1 MVPGFGACNHDGLKG
16 GAAPLPR
23 EGTPLPRPM
32 PSQFLFPGNACG
44 VSIPAL
50 RKDGACTG
58 PSCYMNSVSPT
69 SVQYLNQDELRHSEG
84 RQLFNPRAS
93 SQRGSN
99 PGLFPGGRAAASQ
112 QSEPDE
118 VDKIKSKLLSTWNN
132 VKYGWTVKTKTNF
145 SKLSPV
151 HLFGHT
157 YHFEREEDVERF
169 QQDFASRIWLTYRRD
184 FQQLEGTVWTTDCGW
199 GCMLRSGQMLLAQG
213 LVVHFLGKGWTWPD
227 ALLTTGLAEM
237 EPMRAVSLP
246 CPSTANPCRAAPIP
260 TNRSW
265 GPWEL
270 ETPRHHCS
278 PEKMEKE
285 RYHRKIISWFADQPQ
300 APFGIHRLVD
310 LGRSSGKKAGDWYG
324 PSVAAHII
332 RKAVDCCSEAG
343 NLVVYVSQDCT
354 VYKGDVAN
362 LANRSEGRTA
372 WDPAAEW
379 KSVIILVPMRLGG
392 EAFNPAYV
400 DCIKELLKL
409 EFCIGIIG
417 GKPRHSLY
425 FVGYQDD
432 ALLYLDP
439 HYCQP
444 FVDTT
449 KESFPL
455 ESFHC
460 NSPRKTAFT
469 KVDPSCT
476 IGFYSRH
483 RTEFEDL
490 CLHLTRVL
498 NSGAAK
504 EKYPMFS
511 IVEGCAQEYGLEE
524 LCARFSQ
531 QTVQV
536 QRSSKRSR
544 ANKPPTEDF
553 VVL

>member
-1 MVPGFGACNHDGLKG
+1 
-16 GAAPLPR
+16 
-23 EGTPLPRPM
+23 
-32 PSQFLFPGNACG
+32 
-44 VSIPAL
+44 
-50 RKDGACTG
+50 
-58 PSCYMNSVSPT
+58 MNSVSPT
-69 SVQYLNQDELRHSEG
+69 SVQYLNQDELGHSDG
-84 RQLFNPRAS
+84 RQLFNSRAS
-93 SQRGSN
+93 RQGASYQ
-99 PGLFPGGRAAASQ
+99 GLFPGGGAAHSQ

-151 HLFGHT
+151 YLFGHR
-157 YHFEREEDVERF
+157 YNFGQEEDVEGF
-169 QQDFASRIWLTYRRD
+169 QKDFASRIWLTYRRD
-184 FQQLEGTVWTTDCGW
+184 FQQLEGTMWTTDCGW

-213 LVVHFLGKGWTWPD
+213 LLVHFLSRDWIWPN
-227 ALLTTGLAEM
+227 ALFTTRVAET
-237 EPMRAVSLP
+237 ELPVKLLSLP
-246 CPSTANPCRAAPIP
+246 CPNTANLHHDPPIP
-260 TNRSW
+260 TDGSRS
-265 GPWEL
+265 PWEL
-270 ETPRHHCS
+270 QAAQHTCS
-278 PEKMEKE
+278 PDELENE
-285 RYHRKIISWFADQPQ
+285 RYHRKIVSWFADQPQ

-362 LANRSEGRTA
+362 LANRSEGRSA
-372 WDPAAEW
+372 WDAGVEW
-379 KSVIILVPMRLGG
+379 KAVIILVPMRLGG
-392 EAFNPAYV
+392 ETFNPAYV
-400 DCIKELLKL
+400 ECVKELLKL
-409 EFCIGIIG
+409 DFCIGIIG
-417 GKPRHSLY
+417 GKPKHSLY
-425 FVGYQDD
+425 FVGFQDD
-432 ALLYLDP
+432 SLLYLDP

-449 KESFPL
+449 KENFSL

-476 IGFYSRH
+476 IGFYARH
-483 RTEFEDL
+483 RREFEHL
-490 CLHLTRVL
+490 CQELTQVL
-498 NSGAAK
+498 NTATAK
-504 EKYPMFS
+504 ERYPMFS
-511 IVEGCAQEYGLEE
+511 IVEGCSQEYGLEE

-536 QRSSKRSR
+536 QRPSKRGR
-544 ANKPPTEDF
+544 TKKATMEEF

>member
-1 MVPGFGACNHDGLKG
+1 
-16 GAAPLPR
+16 
-23 EGTPLPRPM
+23 
-32 PSQFLFPGNACG
+32 
-44 VSIPAL
+44 
-50 RKDGACTG
+50 
-58 PSCYMNSVSPT
+58 MNSVSPT
-69 SVQYLNQDELRHSEG
+69 SVQYLNQDELRRSEE
-84 RQLFNPRAS
+84 RQFFTPRAS
-93 SQRGSN
+93 SQREDN
-99 PGLFPGGRAAASQ
+99 PGLFPGGRAVCSQ

-118 VDKIKSKLLSTWNN
+118 VDKLKSKLLSTWNN
-132 VKYGWTVKTKTNF
+132 VKYGWTVKTKTSF

-151 HLFGHT
+151 HLFGRT
-157 YHFEREEDVERF
+157 YHFERDEDVERF
-169 QQDFASRIWLTYRRD
+169 QRDFASCIWLTYRRD
-184 FQQLEGTVWTTDCGW
+184 FQQLDGTVWTTDCGW

-213 LVVHFLGKGWTWPD
+213 LVVHFLGKAWQERKPTREAP
-227 ALLTTGLAEM
+227 
-237 EPMRAVSLP
+237 LP
-246 CPSTANPCRAAPIP
+246 CPSTAHRCQAPPIS
-260 TNRSW
+260 TDRSQ

-270 ETPRHHCS
+270 RHPWHNCS

-285 RYHRKIISWFADQPQ
+285 RCHRKIISWFADQPQ

-343 NLVVYVSQDCT
+343 NLAVYVSQDCT

-362 LANRSEGRTA
+362 LANRSEGRPA

-400 DCIKELLKL
+400 DCVKELLKL

-425 FVGYQDD
+425 FVGFQDD

-449 KESFPL
+449 KRNFPL

-483 RTEFEDL
+483 RTEFEEL

-511 IVEGCAQEYGLEE
+511 VVEGCAQEYGLEE

-531 QTVQV
+531 QTARI
-536 QRSSKRSR
+536 QRPSKQSR
-544 ANKPPTEDF
+544 GNKPTTEDF